1 MHEPVFRRPACALL
15 EVVHAAERL
24 LGRSSFSCVP
34 RE

>member
-24 LGRSSFSCVP
+24 L
-34 RE
+34 